1 MKQKQQQI
9 KQRLQEIR
17 DEIGKELEKKEIS
30 IEY

>member
-1 MKQKQQQI
+1 MAQKQQQI

-17 DEIGKELEKKEIS
+17 DEIGKAEKKEIS